1 MQTGKV
7 KWFNSTKG
15 YGFITPDSGDK
26 DVFVHYSAVK
36 ESGLTNLVEGQKVS
50 FEVAENKGKMAA
62 ANPKIRRLKF

>member
-7 KWFNSTKG
+7 KWFNSKG
-15 YGFITPDSGDK
+15 MVLSHLSGDK

-36 ESGLTNLVEGQKVS
+36 ELTNLVEGQKVS

-62 ANPKIRRLKF
+62 ANLKLED

>member
-26 DVFVHYSAVK
+26 DVFVHYSAKK

-62 ANPKIRRLKF
+62 ANLKLED